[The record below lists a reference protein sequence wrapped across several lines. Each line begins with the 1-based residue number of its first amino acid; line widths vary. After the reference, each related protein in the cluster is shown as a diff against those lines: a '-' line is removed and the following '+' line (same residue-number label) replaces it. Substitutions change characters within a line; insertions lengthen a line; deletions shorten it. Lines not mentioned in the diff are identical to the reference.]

1 MGNTG
6 NGLQL
11 GVLVF
16 SGTAL
21 LPDNV
26 GRRRKIY
33 IVLFRIRKEDIAV
46 VFNITGGEGQSW
58 AVAMIIG
65 NRH

>member
-1 MGNTG
+1 MV
-6 NGLQL
+6 LQL
-11 GVLVF
+11 GVRVF

-21 LPDNV
+21 PPDDV
-26 GRRRKIY
+26 GSRRKIY
-33 IVLFRIRKEDIAV
+33 IVLFRIRKEDIAA

-58 AVAMIIG
+58 AVATIIG

>member
-1 MGNTG
+1 M
-6 NGLQL
+6 
-11 GVLVF
+11 F

-21 LPDNV
+21 LPDDV
-26 GRRRKIY
+26 GSRRKIY
-33 IVLFRIRKEDIAV
+33 IVLFRIRKEDIAA

-58 AVAMIIG
+58 AVATIIG